1 MIAVWISGA
10 LLLGLAV
17 SRLGLPPLVGFLA
30 SGFVFAALGMERT
43 PMLEDL
49 AHAGVLLLLFAV
61 GLKLRIKTLLR
72 YEVWGTAIAHL
83 LLTGV
88 IGVAVASV
96 GGELSAWLALALAVS
111 FGFSSTVLAA
121 KVLDGNREL
130 RAVHG
135 RVAIGILI
143 VQDVV
148 AVVLLAFV
156 NTESPSPFA
165 LLLLLVPFARPA
177 IAWLLQRC
185 GHGELLVLLGAALAI
200 GGGEAFDAFGLSAEL
215 GALVLGMMLADHKRS
230 QELTNVLWSLKEL
243 FLVGFFLNIG
253 FSGPPSLSSVVDALG
268 LVALLP
274 LKGAVFFLLLIGLGL
289 RARTSFLTAVSLMTY
304 SEFALIVVD
313 VAVNNGL
320 LGTEWV
326 IVTALAVALSFIA
339 TAPINAFAHQIFRT
353 LSPWL
358 ERLERDKRHPDDEPI
373 SLGRAEILIVGMGR
387 VGSGAYDYLREQN
400 ENIVGIDSDPAK
412 IESNV
417 REGRRVAYADA
428 EDPAFWQLLNIDRLR
443 AIMLALPDLQAKVS
457 AARALRRRGF
467 RGLLSATHLY
477 PEEREPIIEA
487 GCDVTYNY
495 YTEAGVGFARHT
507 YETLRPASAA
517 AIAPAPAKTE
527 KASRLQ

>member
-1 MIAVWISGA
+1 MVAVWIAGA

-17 SRLGLPPLVGFLA
+17 SRIGLPPLVGFLA
-30 SGFVFAALGMERT
+30 SGFVFAAFGMDST
-43 PMLEDL
+43 PVLEDV

-72 YEVWGTAIAHL
+72 YEVWGTAISHL
-83 LLTGV
+83 LLTGI
-88 IGVAVASV
+88 IGVAAAAI
-96 GGELSAWLALALAVS
+96 GGWLSLGLALTLAVS

-148 AVVLLAFV
+148 AVVLLGFV
-156 NTESPSPFA
+156 NAETPSPWA
-165 LLLLLVPFARPA
+165 ALLLLVPFARPV
-177 IAWLLQRC
+177 IAWLLGRC
-185 GHGELLVLLGAALAI
+185 GHGELLVLFGAALAI
-200 GGGEAFDAFGLSAEL
+200 GGGEAFAHLGLSSEL
-215 GALVLGMMLADHKRS
+215 GALLLGTMLADHKRS

-253 FSGPPSLSSVVDALG
+253 FSGPPSWVSVVDALL

-274 LKGAVFFLLLIGLGL
+274 IKGAIFFLFLIGLGL

-313 VAVNNGL
+313 VAVGNEL
-320 LGTEWV
+320 LGSQWV
-326 IVTALAVALSFIA
+326 IVTALAVALSFVA
-339 TAPINAFAHQIFRT
+339 AAPVNAFAHELYRWA
-353 LSPWL
+353 SPWL

-387 VGSGAYDYLREQN
+387 VGAGAYDYLRQQN

-428 EDPAFWQLLNIDRLR
+428 DDPSFWHLLNLDRLR
-443 AIMLALPDLQAKVS
+443 AIMLALPDLQAKVT
-457 AARALRRRGF
+457 AAKALRRRGF
-467 RGLLSATHLY
+467 RGLLSATHLF
-477 PEEREPIIEA
+477 PEERDPILEA

-507 YETLRPASAA
+507 YETLRPALH
-517 AIAPAPAKTE
+517 PANATAKPE
-527 KASRLQ
+527 KTRQFQ

>member
-1 MIAVWISGA
+1 M
-10 LLLGLAV
+10 LA
-17 SRLGLPPLVGFLA
+17 
-30 SGFVFAALGMERT
+30 
-43 PMLEDL
+43 DL

-72 YEVWGTAIAHL
+72 YEVWGTAISHL
-83 LLTGV
+83 ALTGV
-88 IGVAVASV
+88 IGIAIAAQ
-96 GGELSAWLALALAVS
+96 GGGLPPGLSFALAVA

-148 AVVLLAFV
+148 AVVLLAFASV
-156 NTESPSPFA
+156 DTPSPFA
-165 LLLLLVPFARPA
+165 LLLLLLPFTRPA

-185 GHGELLVLLGAALAI
+185 GHGELLVLFGAALAI
-200 GGGEAFDAFGLSAEL
+200 GGGEAFAALGLSAEL
-215 GALVLGMMLADHKRS
+215 GALLFGTMLADHRRS
-230 QELTNVLWSLKEL
+230 QELTNVLWGLKEL

-253 FSGPPSLSSVVDALG
+253 FNGPPTWEALKAAVW
-268 LVALLP
+268 LLALLP
-274 LKGAVFFLLLIGLGL
+274 LKGMLFFLLLIGLGL
-289 RARTSFLTAVSLMTY
+289 RARTSFLTAVSLTTY
-304 SEFALIVVD
+304 SEFALIVVA
-313 VAVNNGL
+313 VAVDNGL
-320 LGTEWV
+320 LGTQWV
-326 IVTALAVALSFIA
+326 IVAALAVALSFIVA
-339 TAPINAFAHQIFRT
+339 APLNAYAHDLFRWT
-353 LSPWL
+353 SPWL

-373 SLGRAEILIVGMGR
+373 SLGLAEILVVGMGR
-387 VGSGAYDYLREQN
+387 VGSGAYDYLRAQD

-417 REGRRVAYADA
+417 RDGRRVAYADA
-428 EDPAFWQLLNIDRLR
+428 EDPSFWHLLNIDRLR
-443 AIMLALPDLQAKVS
+443 AIMLAVPDLQAKVS
-457 AARALRRRGF
+457 AARALRRRGY

-507 YETLRPASAA
+507 YERLSRPTDAA
-517 AIAPAPAKTE
+517 PGAGAVAK
-527 KASRLQ
+527 